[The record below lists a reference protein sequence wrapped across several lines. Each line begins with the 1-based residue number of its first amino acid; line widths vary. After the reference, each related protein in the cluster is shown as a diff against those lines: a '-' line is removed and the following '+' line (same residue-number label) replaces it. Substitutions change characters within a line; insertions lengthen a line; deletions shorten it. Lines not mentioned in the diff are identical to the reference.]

1 MYTDEKCGKGS
12 ERSLRSQ
19 WCGTMEISDELFQ
32 LAEDIG
38 IGVLVIVYFVES
50 SE

>member
-12 ERSLRSQ
+12 ERSQ